1 MRDERWGAVRTVERC
16 EKGWEMRDEDGG
28 LCWEMKI
35 EKHRRERLRV
45 KMGVGAMLRDEDCE
59 TWMAARV

>member
-28 LCWEMKI
+28 MCWEMEI
-35 EKHRRERLRV
+35 EKHGRERLRV
-45 KMGVGAMLRDEDCE
+45 KMGVGAVLR
-59 TWMAARV
+59 WRLWNMGGG